1 MKKNGYQ
8 MLALLTLLCSMLLL
22 AACTAEA
29 AAGEEAA
36 APAAEEQTE
45 PTLESLLGED
55 YVDYLTETITMQM
68 GNRMDKGPEVR
79 YFPIEGNAPLSDYVT
94 IDENTEFEVD
104 DEGNPVIIFPA
115 GTVTDEAN
123 GVQSFRVPKLY
134 Q

>member
-8 MLALLTLLCSMLLL
+8 MLVLLTLLCSMLLL
-22 AACTAEA
+22 SACTAEA

-45 PTLESLLGED
+45 PTLELLLGED

-68 GNRMDKGPEVR
+68 GNRMDKDPEVR
-79 YFPIEGNAPLSDYVT
+79 YFPIEDNAPLSDYVT

>member
-8 MLALLTLLCSMLLL
+8 MLVLLTLLCSMLLL
-22 AACTAEA
+22 SACTAEA

-36 APAAEEQTE
+36 APAVEEQTE

-68 GNRMDKGPEVR
+68 GNRMDKDPEVR
-79 YFPIEGNAPLSDYVT
+79 YFPIEDNAPLSDYVT